1 MKGNFKMNAI
11 VRLYSLKKGEIS
23 HFLEH
28 FYQDTPPIK
37 DKKYFTNDDL
47 LWQKEYCNP
56 IEIADIIGALIENQE
71 DYNINMW
78 ISLDKNLFI
87 NITPNNADEVIRY
100 LYERYPY

>member
-1 MKGNFKMNAI
+1 MNAI
-11 VRLYSLKKGEIS
+11 VKLYSIKKGEIS
-23 HFLEH
+23 HFLQH
-28 FYQDTPPIK
+28 FYQDNALIEDNTLFL
-37 DKKYFTNDDL
+37 DNDL

-87 NITPNNADEVIRY
+87 NIAPNNADEVIRY